1 MHDSL
6 WQPIK
11 VGGLD
16 LDHRIVMAP
25 MTRNRS
31 TPEGVPNPMNLEYY
45 AQRAA
50 ASALIITEGTQPSE
64 DGQGYLLTPGIYT
77 RAQINGWRKVTDAVH
92 DAGGRIFIQ
101 LMHVG
106 RVGHPVN
113 TPHGRTPIAPSPV
126 RAAGTIVTYDGPLEL
141 PVPRELATDEI
152 PGVVDDYRRAAAA
165 AMEAGADGVEIHG
178 ANGYLIHQFLAPNT
192 NLRTDEYGGS
202 DENKARFA
210 VEVTEAV
217 VAEIGAERTGFRIAP
232 GNPFNDIQETEPQA
246 LYLHLVERLAG
257 LDLAYLHLVRP
268 ADDDFVKGIRAAWP
282 NPLIVNHAR
291 QPLEPRIDDLANGLA
306 DLLSLGALH
315 IANPDLAVR
324 LKGGHPLNQPDPDT
338 FYGGDSRGYIDYPA
352 LDL

>member
-31 TPEGVPNPMNLEYY
+31 TPEGVPNPMNVEYY
-45 AQRAA
+45 AQRAGA
-50 ASALIITEGTQPSE
+50 TALIITEGTQPSD

-77 RAQINGWRKVTDAVH
+77 AAQINGWRKVTDAVH

-141 PVPRELATDEI
+141 PVPREIDTAEI

-210 VEVTEAV
+210 LEVAQAV
-217 VAEIGAERTGFRIAP
+217 AAEIGAERTGFRIAP
-232 GNPFNDIQETEPQA
+232 GNPFNDIQETDPRS
-246 LYLHLVERLAG
+246 LYLHLVEQLAG

-268 ADDDFVKGIRAAWP
+268 ADDDFVKAIRAAWP

-291 QPLEPRIDDLANGLA
+291 QPLEPRLDDLANGLA
-306 DLLSLGALH
+306 DILSLGALH

-352 LDL
+352 LDA